1 MKAKEEKREIQITHG
16 EFAEAWSLCQWC
28 DSLFPE
34 SELQEERDLGNLCEQ
49 CISAISSRG
58 EEVWLLRGGHWTY
71 LRICRSG
78 IKEFYESRQR
88 TRRLSSH
95 SLPLV
100 APIRLSMPPAGF
112 RGDCIIATR
121 AVSGQLTAF
130 FISESVELCP
140 LYFSADFRI
149 IFTICTCIGFFP
161 CCWEKLHFSSNLDLQ
176 FFHIANVVKIKFY
189 SFFFSFF
196 PAASFV

>member
-1 MKAKEEKREIQITHG
+1 
-16 EFAEAWSLCQWC
+16 
-28 DSLFPE
+28 
-34 SELQEERDLGNLCEQ
+34 
-49 CISAISSRG
+49 
-58 EEVWLLRGGHWTY
+58 
-71 LRICRSG
+71 
-78 IKEFYESRQR
+78 
-88 TRRLSSH
+88 
-95 SLPLV
+95 
-100 APIRLSMPPAGF
+100 MPPAGF
-112 RGDCIIATR
+112 WSDCIIVTR

-149 IFTICTCIGFFP
+149 IFTISTCIGFFP

-196 PAASFV
+196 PGSILCLNSKVNPSKSTKQSHIYYRDFLHKSLAINEFHGIVCTVNGAVRTPPGKTESQQRRQK